1 MKKLFFFLFFLV
13 LSPVVLAQSYSDYL
27 QAAKRHLKNGNVE
40 KARLTYNI
48 YKDLTGEKDAYLEGQ
63 LNPAKAAKDKVASS
77 SKTQAS
83 SASPAPPQDKHTSST
98 SRTFTVN
105 GVSFKMVYVQG
116 GTFSMGSNDSEAED
130 DEQPVHSVTLSDYY
144 IGETEVTQQLWHA
157 VMGSNPSCFTGDSQR
172 PVDCVSWEDCQT
184 FIRKLNALTGKDFRL
199 PTEAEWEYAARGGNK
214 SRGYKYS
221 GSNTL
226 SDVAWYDDN
235 ASDTTHSVKQKRSN
249 ELGLYDMSGNVYE
262 WCQDWYSSNY
272 YSQSPSYNP
281 TGPSSGSRRVIR
293 GGRWIG
299 LNRVFRGGSWI
310 GLNRVFPGGSW
321 FDYAWYCRVA
331 YRYGRNPGYRNYYLG
346 LRLAL

>member
-13 LSPVVLAQSYSDYL
+13 LSPVALAQSYSDYL

-48 YKDLTGEKDAYLEGQ
+48 YKDLTGKKDAYLEGQ
-63 LNPAKAAKDKVASS
+63 LNPTKAETPRKKSKTPSVSKDKVS
-77 SKTQAS
+77 SKAKAPS
-83 SASPAPPQDKHTSST
+83 KAPSAQQGQSVPT

-105 GVSFKMVYVQG
+105 GVSFRMVYVQG
-116 GTFSMGSNDSEAED
+116 GTFRMGSNDSEANSC
-130 DEQPVHSVTLSDYY
+130 EQPVHSVTLRDYY

-157 VMGSNPSCFTGDSQR
+157 VMGSNPSYFTGNSQR
-172 PVDCVSWEDCQT
+172 PVEKVSWDDCQT
-184 FIRKLNALTGKDFRL
+184 FIRRLNDLTGKDFRL

-226 SDVAWYDDN
+226 SDVAWYYNN
-235 ASDTTHSVKQKRSN
+235 ASGTTHPVKQKRSN
-249 ELGLYDMSGNVYE
+249 ELGLYDMSGNVWE
-262 WCQDWYSSNY
+262 WCLDWYDSDY

-281 TGPSSGSRRVIR
+281 AGPDSGS
-293 GGRWIG
+293 
-299 LNRVFRGGSWI
+299 NRVNRGGSW
-310 GLNRVFPGGSW
+310 GCDALGNRVAFRDNIIPVN
-321 FDYAWYCRVA
+321 R
-331 YRYGRNPGYRNYYLG
+331 YRALG

>member
-48 YKDLTGEKDAYLEGQ
+48 YKDLTGKKDTYLEGQ

-83 SASPAPPQDKHTSST
+83 SASPAPQQDKHTSST
-98 SRTFTVN
+98 SRTFIVK

-116 GTFSMGSNDSEAED
+116 GTFRMGSNDSEAYR

-144 IGETEVTQQLWHA
+144 IGETEVTQQLWCA
-157 VMGSNPSCFTGDSQR
+157 VMGSNPSHFTGNSQR
-172 PVDCVSWEDCQT
+172 PVEQVSWDDCDT
-184 FIRKLNALTGKDFRL
+184 FIRELNALTGKNFRL
-199 PTEAEWEYAARGGNK
+199 PTEAEWEYAARGGNR

-226 SDVAWYDDN
+226 SEVAWYDVNSYDKG
-235 ASDTTHSVKQKRSN
+235 SSHPDYGTHPVKQKRSN
-249 ELGLYDMSGNVYE
+249 ELGLYDMSGNVWE
-262 WCQDWYSSNY
+262 WCQDWFDSQY
-272 YSQSPSYNP
+272 YSKSTSYNP
-281 TGPSSGSRRVIR
+281 TGPTTGSFRVY
-293 GGRWIG
+293 
-299 LNRVFRGGSWI
+299 RGGSWFS
-310 GLNRVFPGGSW
+310 GAGS
-321 FDYAWYCRVA
+321 CRVA
-331 YRYGRNPGYRNYYLG
+331 LRFSCYPGRSYSNLG

>member
-48 YKDLTGEKDAYLEGQ
+48 YKDLTGKKDAYLEGQ

-105 GVSFKMVYVQG
+105 GVSFQMVYVQG
-116 GTFSMGSNDSEAED
+116 GTFRMGSNDLGADD

-157 VMGSNPSCFTGDSQR
+157 VMGSNPSYFTGDSQR
-172 PVDCVSWEDCQT
+172 PVEMVSWDDCQT
-184 FIRKLNALTGKDFRL
+184 FISRLNDLTRKDFRL

-226 SDVAWYDDN
+226 SDVAWSYNN
-235 ASDTTHSVKQKRSN
+235 ASGTTHPVKQKRSN
-249 ELGLYDMSGNVYE
+249 ELGLYDMSGNVWE
-262 WCQDWYSSNY
+262 WCQDWYDSDY

-281 TGPSSGSRRVIR
+281 TGPSSGSDRVLR
-293 GGRWIG
+293 GFCWRDLGRW
-299 LNRVFRGGSWI
+299 
-310 GLNRVFPGGSW
+310 
-321 FDYAWYCRVA
+321 CRVA
-331 YRYGRNPGYRNYYLG
+331 NRGAGDPGDRGGDNAQG
-346 LRLAL
+346 LRLVL